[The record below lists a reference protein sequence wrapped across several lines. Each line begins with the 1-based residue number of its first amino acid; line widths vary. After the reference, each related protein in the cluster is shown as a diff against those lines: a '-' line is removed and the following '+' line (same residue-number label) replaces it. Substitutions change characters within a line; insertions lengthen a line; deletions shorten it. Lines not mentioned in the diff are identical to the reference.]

1 MWTVPNILTLAR
13 IGAIPLVIAGL
24 MVGGDTFRW
33 VACGVFVAACLTDFF
48 DGYLARVL
56 EQQSEFGRFLDPIAD
71 KLLVAAL
78 LLVLT
83 ASGEISGL
91 SVIAAVIIL
100 CREIMVSGLR
110 EFLAGRQVTVHVS
123 RLAKWKTT
131 IQLVALAILVV
142 GPAGQGILNMLG
154 LGSVDVVTIGI
165 AALWVAAVLTLIT
178 GAQYL
183 AAGIPQIGRVEELEE
198 LRPSAKGQTVP
209 QSAPQTVSQPQTAPP
224 SREASV

>member
-110 EFLAGRQVTVHVS
+110 EFLAGHQVTFMSVVWQS
-123 RLAKWKTT
+123 GKRRSSWSPWLSLLSDRL
-131 IQLVALAILVV
+131 
-142 GPAGQGILNMLG
+142 
-154 LGSVDVVTIGI
+154 
-165 AALWVAAVLTLIT
+165 
-178 GAQYL
+178 
-183 AAGIPQIGRVEELEE
+183 GRVY
-198 LRPSAKGQTVP
+198 
-209 QSAPQTVSQPQTAPP
+209 
-224 SREASV
+224 